1 MQKGEPTDR
10 KICFK
15 KKMLGA
21 RKHTKELLQLP
32 SPCTQPG
39 GPWAAAQAPG
49 TSLPEGKRPQG
60 KRPQKQRCQA
70 ATPGTHQQSDVA
82 FGWRGQILRKDG

>member
-1 MQKGEPTDR
+1 MP
-10 KICFK
+10 
-15 KKMLGA
+15 
-21 RKHTKELLQLP
+21 KHYYNCPPLVHSLEAPGQQPKHLELP
-32 SPCTQPG
+32 SQKAR
-39 GPWAAAQAPG
+39 GP
-49 TSLPEGKRPQG
+49 EG